1 MNMKASKTNQP
12 IGREAGMSLLGG
24 LMVLAV
30 IGIVLTLAAR
40 YFL

>member
-1 MNMKASKTNQP
+1 MKARRTLQP
-12 IGREAGMSLLGG
+12 PRRQAGLSLLGG